1 MMERDDRVPDTGGV
15 TQVSHGQPC
24 PTSRHKTLPR
34 NAEQGKEQR
43 LRDDLEKAM
52 LLQWEEISM
61 KPMDVWKRMEQKN
74 KPEGTRGGADRQAHK
89 PQIVSEAVKN
99 SKTASKD
106 ASDTGSETAGENA
119 FKAARENAIKA
130 TSEDAFKVASKDAF
144 KVASKDAFKAASE
157 DAFKAASKDA
167 FKVASKDAFKAASED
182 AFKAARENAF
192 KVASKDAFKV
202 ASEDAFKATSE
213 DAFMVTREN
222 AFKTTSED
230 AFKVA
235 SKDAFKVASED
246 ATKVASEALQPTA
259 EAWLQAEL
267 HMAIKRLEAQSNLV
281 ALQKLEKGIAMHSQ
295 GINERHTEEEM
306 RRMKGQTAEKMD
318 FWSQKDDAAK
328 QESPAMEA
336 ERYEPKRLG
345 AGTGKIYLNYGQ
357 KTDKL
362 GSTIVEMRGG
372 TAEEQLAMAKH
383 IIQEQQSRIAE
394 LERTS
399 AQWMRKYMEMKR
411 YGLESQRC
419 IQEQGESIKC
429 LEEWQAQMWAKVN
442 MWIEIDRKRV
452 QLLETTEKTGR
463 VTAGNTNLTQ
473 VPQQS
478 THQLKLDPI
487 VLHERGERLKHEMN
501 APMGKYRE
509 KEEISVVR
517 QQSTQ
522 DLIVLH
528 ERGERLKQLMNAPMG
543 KYREKEEISVV
554 RQQSTQDLIVL
565 HERGERLKREM
576 NAPMGKDREK
586 EEIAVVRQQSTQDLI
601 VLHERGERLKR
612 EMNAPMGKDREKE
625 EIAVVRQQA
634 TQDLIVLHE
643 RGERLKHEM
652 NAPMGKYREK
662 EEISVVRQQS
672 TQDLIVLHERGER
685 LKQLMNAPMG
695 KYREK
700 EEISVVRQQST
711 QDLIVLHERGERL
724 KREMNAPMGKD
735 REKEE
740 IAVVR
745 QQATQDLI
753 VLHER
758 GERLKHEMNAPMG
771 KDREKEKIA
780 VVCQQATQ
788 QPIPSLVLRQKI
800 AVKRHEMKAR
810 EIEERD
816 ALNRQAERQMN
827 APLSR
832 AREKEEIPVVVQG
845 TSKSC
850 KRELQSVL
858 QEKVTERLAVTAVAT
873 ARSTGLGSGD
883 VQLLKR
889 REELKSSKVT
899 DTNTGDGLSDQQPQV
914 PEQKKKK
921 KKSVVSWVKK
931 KMKFGKKG

>member
-1 MMERDDRVPDTGGV
+1 MMEREDTLGV
-15 TQVSHGQPC
+15 TQASHGQPS
-24 PTSRHKTLPR
+24 PTSR
-34 NAEQGKEQR
+34 NAEQREGQR
-43 LRDDLEKAM
+43 LREDLEKAM
-52 LLQWEEISM
+52 LRQWEEMSM
-61 KPMDVWKRMEQKN
+61 TSMDGWKRMEQKN

-89 PQIVSEAVKN
+89 PQIVSKAVKN
-99 SKTASKD
+99 SETASKATSETASKATSETASKD
-106 ASDTGSETAGENA
+106 ASETGSETAGENA
-119 FKAARENAIKA
+119 FKTAR
-130 TSEDAFKVASKDAF
+130 EDAFKVASKDAI
-144 KVASKDAFKAASE
+144 KA
-157 DAFKAASKDA
+157 
-167 FKVASKDAFKAASED
+167 
-182 AFKAARENAF
+182 
-192 KVASKDAFKV
+192 
-202 ASEDAFKATSE
+202 
-213 DAFMVTREN
+213 
-222 AFKTTSED
+222 
-230 AFKVA
+230 A

-246 ATKVASEALQPTA
+246 ATKAASEALQPTS

-267 HMAIKRLEAQSNLV
+267 AMAIKRLEAQSNLV
-281 ALQKLEKGIAMHSQ
+281 ALQKLEKGMAMHSQ

-328 QESPAMEA
+328 QEVPVMEA

-357 KTDKL
+357 KTDTL

-383 IIQEQQSRIAE
+383 IIQDQQRRIAE

-478 THQLKLDPI
+478 TQQLKLDPI
-487 VLHERGERLKHEMN
+487 VLHERGERLKHEMNAPMGKDREKKEISVVRQQSTQDLIVLHERGERLKQQMN

-528 ERGERLKQLMNAPMG
+528 ERGERLKQ
-543 KYREKEEISVV
+543 
-554 RQQSTQDLIVL
+554 Q
-565 HERGERLKREM
+565 
-576 NAPMGKDREK
+576 
-586 EEIAVVRQQSTQDLI
+586 
-601 VLHERGERLKR
+601 
-612 EMNAPMGKDREKE
+612 
-625 EIAVVRQQA
+625 
-634 TQDLIVLHE
+634 
-643 RGERLKHEM
+643 M

-685 LKQLMNAPMG
+685 LKQQMNAPMG

-724 KREMNAPMGKD
+724 KQQMNAPMGKE

-740 IAVVR
+740 ISVVR

-771 KDREKEKIA
+771 KDREKEEIP
-780 VVCQQATQ
+780 VVRQQATQ
-788 QPIPSLVLRQKI
+788 QPTLSLVLRQKI

-889 REELKSSKVT
+889 REELQSSKVT

-914 PEQKKKK
+914 PEPKKKK

-931 KMKFGKKG
+931 RMKFGKKE